1 MLRQYKARPLAG
13 GRRFVASPPVIP
25 AGWLPPFCMSND
37 RLDGGANC
45 GVTRSYKPWEIAA
58 MAFRRAL
65 NRPSVEFSSFSAR
78 RDAMSESLDQSQAAD
93 RITPKPADSPLSE
106 APPPGPDAHT
116 RDAAATG
123 PVVPPVPSTGAQFL
137 TVFPPIMLPMFL
149 AVADQTI
156 VATALPAIASSLGDI
171 ERASWVV
178 VSYLIAN
185 TIAAPVYGRLGDTF
199 GRRLMMFVALG
210 IFVAGSVLCALAPSI
225 LMLTAFRVV
234 QGFGGGGLMTLSQAL
249 IGEAIPPR
257 ERGRYQGYLAGIA
270 VSSNTFGPVAGG
282 YLTQAF
288 GWQSIF
294 LINIPLGLLAVFF
307 VFRIPPRQGDR
318 RRTMFDAPG
327 LVLFI
332 FFVGP
337 VIVALE
343 QVQRMEVSTLPL
355 ALGLLVFGLVS
366 LGLLTWQE
374 RITTSPLIPP
384 RLFRQPS
391 IWRADAMAACHGA
404 ALVSLITFLPIYLR
418 AVRGA
423 SPAETGLIL
432 LPLTAG
438 IGIGSMFT
446 GQMVTRTGRT
456 AVFPTYGLMAATIGL
471 VAIAFLAPLM
481 SPTQLAWSFCVIAL
495 FMGTVMGVVQVTVQ
509 AVSGPRLLGTGAAM
523 VQFSRSV
530 GAAVGTA
537 SVAAILFSI
546 LSATDRSTA
555 SLFGSIIEQGPDVL
569 ATLAPARQAAVH
581 AQIGEAFRAA
591 FLTVAAFT
599 GMGTVLAWTLP
610 LRRL

>member
-1 MLRQYKARPLAG
+1 M
-13 GRRFVASPPVIP
+13 
-25 AGWLPPFCMSND
+25 N
-37 RLDGGANC
+37 
-45 GVTRSYKPWEIAA
+45 
-58 MAFRRAL
+58 
-65 NRPSVEFSSFSAR
+65 
-78 RDAMSESLDQSQAAD
+78 ESLDQPAAAD
-93 RITPKPADSPLSE
+93 RVAPKHTDPPAPAAVSPGTE
-106 APPPGPDAHT
+106 PRADDVG
-116 RDAAATG
+116 ATM
-123 PVVPPVPSTGAQFL
+123 PVVRSAGSQFL
-137 TVFPPIMLPMFL
+137 MVFPPIMLPMFI

-156 VATALPAIASSLGDI
+156 VATARPAIASSLGEI

-210 IFVAGSVLCALAPSI
+210 IFVFGSVLCAVAPSI
-225 LMLTAFRVV
+225 LMLTAFRVI

-294 LINIPLGLLAVFF
+294 LINIPLGLLAVLF
-307 VFRIPPRQGDR
+307 VFRIPPREGDR
-318 RRTMFDAPG
+318 RRTTFDAPG

-337 VIVALE
+337 VILALE
-343 QVQRMEVSTLPL
+343 QVQRVEMSALPF
-355 ALGLLVFGLVS
+355 ALGLLAFGLVS
-366 LGLLTWQE
+366 LALLSWQE

-423 SPAETGLIL
+423 SPAETGLVL

-446 GQMVTRTGRT
+446 GQMVTRTGCT
-456 AVFPTYGLMAATIGL
+456 AVFPTYGLMAATAGL
-471 VAIAFLAPLM
+471 VAIAFLAPAM

-530 GAAVGTA
+530 GAAFGTA

-546 LSATDRSTA
+546 LTATDRSTA
-555 SLFGSIIEQGPDVL
+555 SLFGSIIEQGPDVIANL
-569 ATLAPARQAAVH
+569 EPMRQASVH
-581 AQIGEAFRAA
+581 AQIGDAFRAA
-591 FLTVAAFT
+591 FLAIAAFT
-599 GMGTVLAWTLP
+599 GIGTLLAWSLP

>member
-1 MLRQYKARPLAG
+1 MNESPNQPAAVDRPAAEAAPAASPEARPDEGTPAVKDPSAG
-13 GRRFVASPPVIP
+13 S
-25 AGWLPPFCMSND
+25 
-37 RLDGGANC
+37 
-45 GVTRSYKPWEIAA
+45 
-58 MAFRRAL
+58 
-65 NRPSVEFSSFSAR
+65 
-78 RDAMSESLDQSQAAD
+78 
-93 RITPKPADSPLSE
+93 
-106 APPPGPDAHT
+106 
-116 RDAAATG
+116 
-123 PVVPPVPSTGAQFL
+123 QFL
-137 TVFPPIMLPMFL
+137 TVFPPIMLPMFM

-156 VATALPAIASSLGDI
+156 VATALPAIASSLGQI

-199 GRRLMMFVALG
+199 GRRSMMIVALA
-210 IFVAGSVLCALAPSI
+210 IFMLGSVLCALAPNI
-225 LMLTAFRVV
+225 VLLTAFRVL

-270 VSSNTFGPVAGG
+270 VSSNSFGPVAGG

-294 LINIPLGLLAVFF
+294 LVNIPLGLLALLF

-318 RRTMFDAPG
+318 RRTTFDSPG

-337 VIVALE
+337 VILALE
-343 QVQRMEVSTLPL
+343 QVQRMELSTLPI
-355 ALGLLVFGLVS
+355 ALGLLAFGLIS
-366 LGLLTWQE
+366 LGLLVWQE
-374 RITTSPLIPP
+374 RNTTSPLIPP
-384 RLFRQPS
+384 LLFKQAS
-391 IWRADAMAACHGA
+391 IWRSDAMAAFHGA

-418 AVRGA
+418 AVRGF
-423 SPAETGLIL
+423 SPAETGLML

-438 IGIGSMFT
+438 IGIGSMTT

-456 AVFPTYGLMAATIGL
+456 AVFPTYGLMGATVSL
-471 VAIAFLAPLM
+471 LLLAFFTPYL
-481 SPTQLAWSFCVIAL
+481 STGELAWAFGVVAL

-530 GAAVGTA
+530 GAAFGTA
-537 SVAAILFSI
+537 TVAAVLFSI
-546 LSATDRSTA
+546 LTATDRDTA
-555 SLFGSIIEQGPDVL
+555 NLFGMIIERGPEAL
-569 ATLAPARQAAVH
+569 ASLAPARRAIVE
-581 AQIGEAFRAA
+581 AQISGAFHAA
-591 FLTVAAFT
+591 FLTIAAFT
-599 GMGTVLAWTLP
+599 GIGAWLAWSIP

>member
-1 MLRQYKARPLAG
+1 M
-13 GRRFVASPPVIP
+13 
-25 AGWLPPFCMSND
+25 N
-37 RLDGGANC
+37 
-45 GVTRSYKPWEIAA
+45 
-58 MAFRRAL
+58 
-65 NRPSVEFSSFSAR
+65 
-78 RDAMSESLDQSQAAD
+78 ESLDPSPAEGRSVTAPAAEAIEPAETAEPAFKSQSA
-93 RITPKPADSPLSE
+93 
-106 APPPGPDAHT
+106 
-116 RDAAATG
+116 
-123 PVVPPVPSTGAQFL
+123 GAQFL

-156 VATALPAIASSLGDI
+156 VATALPAIASSLGEI

-178 VSYLIAN
+178 VAYLIAN

-199 GRRLMMFVALG
+199 GRRLMMVLALSL
-210 IFVAGSVLCALAPSI
+210 FMVGSVLCALAPNI
-225 LMLTAFRVV
+225 ELLTAFRVL

-282 YLTQAF
+282 YLTQVF

-294 LINIPLGLLAVFF
+294 LVNIPLGLLAMVF
-307 VFRIPPRQGDR
+307 VFRIPARQGDR
-318 RRTMFDAPG
+318 RRTTFDAPG

-337 VIVALE
+337 VILALE
-343 QVQRMEVSTLPL
+343 QLQRMQLSAMPMVL
-355 ALGLLVFGLVS
+355 ASLAVGLIA

-374 RITTSPLIPP
+374 RLTAAPLIPP
-384 RLFRQPS
+384 KLFRQAS
-391 IWRADAMAACHGA
+391 IWRANAMAAFHGA

-418 AVRGA
+418 AARGA
-423 SPAETGLIL
+423 DPAETGLIL

-438 IGIGSMFT
+438 IGIGSMLT
-446 GQMVTRTGRT
+446 GQMVTRLGYT
-456 AVFPTYGLMAATIGL
+456 AVFPTFGLAGATVCLVGIGL
-471 VAIAFLAPLM
+471 LISHMSTTEMAFA
-481 SPTQLAWSFCVIAL
+481 FCAVAL

-530 GAAVGTA
+530 GAAFGTA
-537 SVAAILFSI
+537 TVAAVLFSI
-546 LSATDRSTA
+546 LTVTDRSTA
-555 SLFGSIIEQGPDVL
+555 TLFGSIIEQGPQAIAALD
-569 ATLAPARQAAVH
+569 PARQAIVH
-581 AQIGEAFRAA
+581 AEIGDAFRTAY
-591 FLTVAAFT
+591 LTIALFT
-599 GMGTVLAWTLP
+599 GCGFFLAWSLP